1 MSNGE
6 RVMVEVGG
14 VKVES
19 GSKSEKM
26 LVLNLEGKSVGE
38 IAKELGVK
46 YQYVYNVLSMKGVKK
61 NSKKVDGVSV
71 SSRIRALRSEGLG
84 KGEISKVLSEELG
97 REISY
102 QWVYNVLGK
111 GG

>member
-1 MSNGE
+1 MSE
-6 RVMVEVGG
+6 RVMVMVGG
-14 VKVES
+14 VKVEE

-26 LVLNLEGKSVGE
+26 LRLNEEGKSVGE

-46 YQYVYNVLSMKGVKK
+46 YQYVYNVLKMKGVKV
-61 NSKKVDGVSV
+61 NSKKEGGVSV
-71 SSRIRALRSEGLG
+71 SSMIRELRKEGMS
-84 KGEISKVLSEELG
+84 KGDISKVLSERLN